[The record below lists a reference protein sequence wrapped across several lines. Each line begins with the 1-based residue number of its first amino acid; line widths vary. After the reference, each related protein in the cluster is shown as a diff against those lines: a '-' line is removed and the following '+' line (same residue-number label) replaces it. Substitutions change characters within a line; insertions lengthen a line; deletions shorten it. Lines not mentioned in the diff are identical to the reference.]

1 MAVRE
6 MRKHASWYLRGMR
19 GAARIKD
26 QVNEQ
31 TTREGMAR
39 VLTGFVEQLEGRS
52 AKKTDLPGISFVME
66 VGRRVTAAVLD

>member
-1 MAVRE
+1 M
-6 MRKHASWYLRGMR
+6 LPGTCRGMR

-39 VLTGFVEQLEGRS
+39 VLTGFVEQWKS
-52 AKKTDLPGISFVME
+52 VPKTTRLN
-66 VGRRVTAAVLD
+66 RLLDGGWPPCDGTFLD